1 MMQGQTPPAGPPSQ
15 EGTEQQQLMQ
25 FEDTIAGILD
35 DNPEMKQN
43 IHQALQEATDQGAFD
58 DMSPE
63 DMQEM
68 LSMIQQIVED
78 PQSYPQIYQQI
89 VDSGGNP
96 SDFPPP
102 NSPIEQV
109 QEFAAGIMVVLFYI
123 AKLGQQGGQ
132 PPQGGMPP
140 QGGQPPQGGMPPQ
153 GFADGGM
160 VGMTGYPDGLAG
172 YAYGG
177 VVEAPQSGEI
187 SGEYTGDFTDPE
199 MQQRN
204 LLNSNPNASMDAANK
219 QNRRNFGAQQVL
231 DYQNRVQ
238 AAELDYQNRVQAAE
252 DLRISNAERGI
263 VPGVGQLMN
272 ANQPEY
278 AKAWIGQR
286 LQDWENYG
294 SGSSFKGYDTAA
306 GKKNKGRY
314 IRGDWYTN
322 DPAIQ
327 AQMAASYN
335 TNPYGGKTVDDI
347 YGDIKKINVARF
359 SGGNG
364 AFSGGQDW
372 RPMNQGNPDIYWSPQ
387 GSGYEN
393 FKAPGQA
400 GSVRTIRGQSYGS
413 RGMADSSP
421 WVSNWGGA
429 FTGQRQSAV
438 DHAWKPE
445 GSDRLYPVRNQAQ
458 LDAYTQETPD
468 YTSGMYSW
476 EGGNPNQFDDGS
488 GKQNLTSRN
497 IFRRDYD
504 PTYVAGTYPG
514 LASGGMVGA
523 PEQPMQTNTGDDQL
537 IAAKTGEGVLNVDAV
552 NMLGGP
558 TAVNQLNYQA
568 SGQIPGGQPVTQM
581 GGMQGYNYGGIV
593 SDRLPAAI
601 SGFSR
606 GGIVGAPQPTTI
618 TDMGWVWS
626 EPDQKYVEV
635 SRTTKRFSGRVLK
648 AMSFWGVFKPFAMAI
663 VAVAAIALTGGAA
676 TPVVMGSTML
686 GGALVGAAIGAI
698 GGAALTAISGG
709 GWKDILK
716 SGAIGAIGGA
726 ITGGRGGYFSTPS
739 TAMGGSGGLTSG
751 MGPKQIP
758 TGFGGG
764 ATSVA
769 GYGGYSG
776 IPINSSSIYTGAPVD
791 AGQGPLLGGTLDPY
805 ASGVVGVGG
814 QNPNAPVVGNT
825 GTGYQNMGVLNS
837 ASLNPNAGS
846 SDTTIASGAGMGER
860 VLGNLEGGVS
870 AVGGGLKSV
879 GKGVVDY
886 TGDVLNN
893 ITGQI
898 TDPKTMSSALLR
910 GGQSFVGGMLSED
923 PKFSNAALLAGQ
935 EQALGNKSALLNLQ
949 RKQYEKN
956 AVPLQDDATAIAR
969 MSANPQGMA
978 SQSQNAFKLQ
988 TKQQLDE
995 QKRRLAM
1002 AGYRPGSP
1010 AYEAA
1015 MRKSENA
1022 RSLGGTQAYNT
1033 GYQRGVESG
1042 TSNLANAKGMQDMP
1056 DYSQLAGQYSTA
1068 NYNQAA
1074 TAEREWEAGNTAAD
1088 KAGKLFFPTDREDE
1102 INKAKGMYT

>member
-1 MMQGQTPPAGPPSQ
+1 
-15 EGTEQQQLMQ
+15 
-25 FEDTIAGILD
+25 
-35 DNPEMKQN
+35 
-43 IHQALQEATDQGAFD
+43 
-58 DMSPE
+58 
-63 DMQEM
+63 
-68 LSMIQQIVED
+68 
-78 PQSYPQIYQQI
+78 
-89 VDSGGNP
+89 
-96 SDFPPP
+96 
-102 NSPIEQV
+102 
-109 QEFAAGIMVVLFYI
+109 
-123 AKLGQQGGQ
+123 
-132 PPQGGMPP
+132 
-140 QGGQPPQGGMPPQ
+140 
-153 GFADGGM
+153 
-160 VGMTGYPDGLAG
+160 MTGYPDGLAG
-172 YAYGG
+172 YAEGG
-177 VVEAPQSGEI
+177 IVGSPQSGEI

-219 QNRRNFGAQQVL
+219 QIRRNFGAKQVL
-231 DYQNRVQ
+231 DWQNK
-238 AAELDYQNRVQAAE
+238 NKAAE
-252 DLRISNAERGI
+252 DLRESNAARGI
-263 VPGVGQLMN
+263 IPGVGQLMS
-272 ANQPEY
+272 ANDGEEY
-278 AKAWIGQR
+278 ARAWIGQR
-286 LQDWENYG
+286 LQDWENFRY
-294 SGSSFKGYDTAA
+294 GSSFKGYDTAA
-306 GKKNKGRY
+306 GKKVRGRY
-314 IRGDWYTN
+314 IRGTYYTN
-322 DPAIQ
+322 DPIIQ
-327 AQMAASYN
+327 EQMAEAYN
-335 TNPYGGKTVDDI
+335 TNPYGNSTVDSV

-359 SGGNG
+359 SGGQG

-372 RPMNQGNPDIYWSPQ
+372 RPMNEGNLNTYWSPQ
-387 GSGYEN
+387 GSGYAN
-393 FKAPGQA
+393 FKSPGQD
-400 GSVRTIRGQSYGS
+400 GSVRVIRGQSYGS
-413 RGMADSSP
+413 QGMADASP

-429 FTGQRQSAV
+429 FTGQRQTAV

-458 LDAYTQETPD
+458 LDEYTQETPD

-476 EGGNPNQFDDGS
+476 EGGSPNRFDDGS
-488 GKQNLTSRN
+488 GRFNLSDRN
-497 IFRRDYD
+497 RAARDYD
-504 PTYVAGTYPG
+504 PSYVPGTYPG

-648 AMSFWGVFKPFAMAI
+648 AMSFWGVFKPFAMAV
-663 VAVAAIALTGGAA
+663 VAVAAIVVTGGAA
-676 TPVVMGSTML
+676 APIVMGSSML

-709 GWKDILK
+709 SWKDVLK
-716 SGAIGAIGGA
+716 SGAIGAVGGA
-726 ITGGRGGYFSTPS
+726 ITGGIGAYFSTPS
-739 TAMGGSGGLTSG
+739 AVMGGSGGLTSG
-751 MGPKQIP
+751 MGPTQIP

-769 GYGGYSG
+769 GFSPYNYGSV
-776 IPINSSSIYTGAPVD
+776 PMDASSIYTGAPIDGGSSIYTGTPVD
-791 AGQGPLLGGTLDPY
+791 PVDPMT
-805 ASGVVGVGG
+805 GVVSGG
-814 QNPNAPVVGNT
+814 YVDPNA
-825 GTGYQNMGVLNS
+825 
-837 ASLNPNAGS
+837 ASLTVTP
-846 SDTTIASGAGMGER
+846 TSGPQSMGER
-860 VLGNLEGGVS
+860 ALTG
-870 AVGGGLKSV
+870 AKDF

-898 TDPKTMSSALLR
+898 TDPKAMSGALVK
-910 GGQSFVGGMLSED
+910 GGLQMAAGAMADRPDFNS
-923 PKFSNAALLAGQ
+923 AALLSGQ
-935 EQALGNKSALLNLQ
+935 QQALGNKSALLDLQ
-949 RKQYEKN
+949 KRQYEKN
-956 AVPLQDDATAIAR
+956 AVPLQDQATSIAR

-988 TKQQLDE
+988 TKQQQDE

-1022 RSLGGTQAYNT
+1022 ARLGGTQAYNT

-1074 TAEREWEAGNTAAD
+1074 VNQLEYAAKKD
-1088 KAGKLFFPTDREDE
+1088 EQRDVADLFFPVDEEKNRRERAANSKL
-1102 INKAKGMYT
+1102 I